1 MKDIS
6 LVLYFICRT
15 GVRLGDFAIGPHCRY
30 DGFNCAYYKH
40 FGLEKCV
47 TPTTIMP
54 NNLALL
60 CLNDTTLSGLN
71 TMRVRLPIRMPQL
84 IDLGYLL
91 ILNLNELTAKQF
103 VIIPLLNK
111 IECEIENSD
120 MMCTGIFAANAGHS
134 HSVGSPILHQFNRKR
149 IVTNG
154 IRPIVQGFTYYPDLS
169 TKLYIYI
176 KNETPIPKKNSTT
189 EISTRFLEHELPKD
203 CGYSP
208 IYPRELIGGGY
219 KIEPDEF
226 SWVAS
231 LVYGTT
237 ENKLFGNCSG
247 SVITSRYVLTA
258 ARCIFYNQLGQV

>member
-1 MKDIS
+1 M
-6 LVLYFICRT
+6 
-15 GVRLGDFAIGPHCRY
+15 RLGNFAISPYCRY

-40 FGLEKCV
+40 FGIEQIYDTHNLE
-47 TPTTIMP
+47 MP

-60 CLNDTTLSGLN
+60 RLNDTTLSGLN

-91 ILNLNELTAKQF
+91 TLNLNELTAKQV

-111 IECEIENSD
+111 IECEIQNSD
-120 MMCTGIFAANAGHS
+120 MMCTGIFAANAGQS
-134 HSVGSPILHQFNRKR
+134 HLVGPQIHHELNRKR

-154 IRPIVQGFTYYPDLS
+154 IRSIFPGSTHYADFC
-169 TKLYIYI
+169 TKLYIYL
-176 KNETPIPKKNSTT
+176 KNGTPKQNTTNTNTVPKNPTDIT
-189 EISTRFLEHELPKD
+189 IRFSEDELPKK
-203 CGYSP
+203 CGFSP
-208 IYPRELIGGGY
+208 IYPRELIDGGY

-237 ENKLFGNCSG
+237 QNKLFGNCSG

-258 ARCIFYNQLGQV
+258 ARCIFHRQLGRV